1 MKDAH
6 RAQGSGVS
14 VGMLEQLKKAVDV
27 RKLGDRPA
35 DRQNYRSRWLA
46 PNVRH
51 SSFKTSKIKIAMD
64 FGDTICE
71 AVPTAAPIR

>member
-1 MKDAH
+1 
-6 RAQGSGVS
+6 
-14 VGMLEQLKKAVDV
+14 MLEQLKKAVDV
-27 RKLGDRPA
+27 RKLGGRPA

-51 SSFKTSKIKIAMD
+51 SSFKTSKIKIAMV
-64 FGDTICE
+64 FRDTICE